1 MNEGHESEQGE
12 NMIDK
17 IFKIGLLIILVLYLI
32 VFYNASQKDRYQA
45 ITQYEGNI
53 GIFDTRQGVAYMLD
67 IENDEWTVIKPFS
80 PTRPTI

>member
-1 MNEGHESEQGE
+1 
-12 NMIDK
+12 MIDK
-17 IFKIGLLIILVLYLI
+17 IFKIGLLIILTLYLF
-32 VFYNASQKDRYQA
+32 VFYTASQKDRFQV

-67 IENDEWTVIKPFS
+67 MENDEWTVIKPFS